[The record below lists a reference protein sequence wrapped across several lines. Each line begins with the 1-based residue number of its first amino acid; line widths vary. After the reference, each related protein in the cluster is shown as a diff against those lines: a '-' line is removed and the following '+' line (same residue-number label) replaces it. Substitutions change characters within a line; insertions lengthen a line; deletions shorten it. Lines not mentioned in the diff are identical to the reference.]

1 MTSTTDT
8 SQHPDVTEISDLA
21 EGLLPPS
28 HSAEV
33 RDHVDGCELCGEV
46 QASLSEI
53 RELLGTVPMPQRMPD
68 DVVDRIDAALIAEA
82 SLGTTAPH
90 DPVPVS
96 HDSVPASR
104 DSAHVS
110 RETESSA
117 AQKSGADP
125 SPSNRPAGRPRAATG
140 PGRRPAR
147 RRRTAVLG
155 AALGA
160 AVVGVSV
167 LVLQGLQPSQDSTS
181 LKAADRS
188 ASSAENGGEDFSEST
203 LEGRVQALL
212 TNTGAKPS
220 RSGEGAGAEKR
231 APSVE
236 SHSTPKS
243 TSAGSESPQTPLR
256 APTVPV
262 PPCIEQATGRN
273 AAALA
278 VEEGTYEGTD
288 AFLVVLPHLSDATR
302 VQAYVVDATCVRET
316 PSGKG
321 ELLLTRTYAR
331 P

>member
-8 SQHPDVTEISDLA
+8 TQHPEVTEISDLT

-28 HSAEV
+28 RAAEV
-33 RDHVDGCELCGEV
+33 RDHVDGCELCDEV
-46 QASLSEI
+46 HASLTEI
-53 RELLGTVPMPQRMPD
+53 RELLGTVPIPQRMPD
-68 DVVDRIDAALIAEA
+68 DVVDRIDAALATETA
-82 SLGTTAPH
+82 LVATTP
-90 DPVPVS
+90 
-96 HDSVPASR
+96 HDSVP
-104 DSAHVS
+104 DSPNPAHVS
-110 RETESSA
+110 RETEPPTT
-117 AQKSGADP
+117 QKPGAEP
-125 SPSNRPAGRPRAATG
+125 SPSDRPAGRPRATTG
-140 PGRRPAR
+140 PGRRPARR

-167 LVLQGLQPSQDSTS
+167 LILQSVQPSQDSAS
-181 LKAADRS
+181 LKAADHR
-188 ASSAENGGEDFSEST
+188 AGSAEGGGSDFSEST
-203 LEGRVQALL
+203 LEGQVQKLL
-212 TNTGAKPS
+212 TSTGAKPS
-220 RSGEGAGAEKR
+220 RSTDGAGAEKQ

-243 TSAGSESPQTPLR
+243 TSAGSESPQAPLR
-256 APTVPV
+256 APSVSV
-262 PPCIEQATGRN
+262 PPCVEQGTGRN

-288 AFLVVLPHLSDATR
+288 AFLVVLPHPSDATR
-302 VQAYVVDATCVRET
+302 VQAYVVDAACVRES